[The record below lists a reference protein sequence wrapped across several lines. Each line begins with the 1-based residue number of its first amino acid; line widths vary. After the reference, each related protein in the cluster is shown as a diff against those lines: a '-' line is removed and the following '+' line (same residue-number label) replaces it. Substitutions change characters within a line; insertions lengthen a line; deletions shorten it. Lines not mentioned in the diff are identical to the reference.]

1 LNFYRNQNFVS
12 AKISDKAFDKTKYC
26 TVTAASGRTG
36 RCPKAPKV
44 PKSQKHLK
52 FQRFPKSQKLPNKQM
67 SQMGYDDAMQTR
79 MENLSMLTISQKMV
93 NAK

>member
-1 LNFYRNQNFVS
+1 
-12 AKISDKAFDKTKYC
+12 
-26 TVTAASGRTG
+26 
-36 RCPKAPKV
+36 
-44 PKSQKHLK
+44 
-52 FQRFPKSQKLPNKQM
+52 M